1 MFLSKDQPLMREAI
15 LAGVI
20 IAVGGISALIA
31 LDNKPASHKPADAI
45 ASREEASKP
54 RAPASSTLTIAPH
67 AASVVT
73 APSQQSADPAKSKKK
88 KSDDGTLL
96 VMVPDLPRETTN
108 PPSTGVW
115 SDQGSP
121 GATTGNSGPAGLV
134 ALSSTTGQPSL
145 PLTSPS
151 GATRTGASGGGN
163 DSPGIS
169 GIPGTPPAGQ
179 PAVGNSLAGF
189 VLITGGQSS
198 EKFALASAELYDP
211 KTATFSAASPMNAA
225 RTDHTATMLPGAQ
238 ILVAGGVDAEGR
250 SLASAE
256 LYVPANGD
264 FARVSS
270 AMHTARSKHSATLIA
285 GCGCPADG
293 KVLLAG
299 GVTGVQGQTL
309 RNAELFD
316 PATGK
321 FTPTGAMKSTR
332 ALHSATLLGSGP
344 LAGQVLIAGGIS
356 DESGGEVTTA
366 ELYDPATGQFSAT
379 GAMATPR
386 EEHTATWLDPVFVKG
401 SLAGK
406 VLIAGGGEVASP
418 TDTAEIF
425 DPQTGSFSPVGA
437 MTTRRTLHVAALL
450 STGDVL
456 IAGGQSGATS
466 FPITAELFDPAKAAF
481 LATGPTTN
489 VHLGATATVL
499 GNGRVLIAGGRSNFG
514 DLYDP
519 GAGTFAATGK
529 MVTEVAE
536 SASSLIR

>member
-1 MFLSKDQPLMREAI
+1 MSSSKDRPLMRDAI

-31 LDNKPASHKPADAI
+31 LDSKPVSRSHADAI
-45 ASREEASKP
+45 APPEESP
-54 RAPASSTLTIAPH
+54 RPHGPASSTLTIARHP
-67 AASVVT
+67 ASELS
-73 APSQQSADPAKSKKK
+73 ASSQQSTDAAKPKKK
-88 KSDDGTLL
+88 KSDDMTLV

-108 PPSTGVW
+108 PPATGIW

-121 GATTGNSGPAGLV
+121 GPMTGNSGPAGLV

-151 GATRTGASGGGN
+151 GSTGSGANGGGN
-163 DSPGIS
+163 DSPGI
-169 GIPGTPPAGQ
+169 GGLPGAPPVGQ
-179 PAVGNSLAGF
+179 PAAGISLAGF

-198 EKFALASAELYDP
+198 GKFALAAAELYDP
-211 KTATFSAASPMNAA
+211 KAATFSAASPMHVA
-225 RTDHTATMLPGAQ
+225 RTDHTATMLAGAR
-238 ILVAGGVDAEGR
+238 ILVAGGVNAEGR
-250 SLASAE
+250 SLSSAE
-256 LYVPANGD
+256 LYAPATGE
-264 FARVSS
+264 FTSVAS
-270 AMHTARSKHSATLIA
+270 AMHTARSKHSATPIV
-285 GCGCPADG
+285 GCGCAADG

-299 GVTGVQGQTL
+299 GVTGVEGETL
-309 RNAELFD
+309 RSAELFD

-321 FTPTGAMKSTR
+321 FILTGAMKSTR
-332 ALHSATLLGSGP
+332 ALHSATLIGSGP
-344 LAGQVLIAGGIS
+344 LAGQVLIAGGVS

-406 VLIAGGGEVASP
+406 VLIAGGGEIASA

-425 DPQTGSFSPVGA
+425 DPQTGSFSPAGA

-450 STGDVL
+450 TTGDVL
-456 IAGGQSGATS
+456 IAGGQSGEGS
-466 FPITAELFDPAKAAF
+466 FPITAELFDPGKAAF
-481 LATGPTTN
+481 LATGPMSN
-489 VHLGATATVL
+489 VHIGGTATVL
-499 GNGRVLIAGGRSNFG
+499 GNGRVLVAGGRSNFG

-529 MVTEVAE
+529 MITEVAE